1 MKSVTQMIPGAA
13 RALAT
18 AAPYQAPAQTG
29 TQLGVVD
36 DATGEVVERLFR
48 QLQAIFPAHKQAWP
62 DDKAKA
68 AAMRNWTMGFM
79 AAGIRSLEQ
88 IRYGIEQCRK
98 SGSPFAPSVGQFIG
112 WCTPGPEAFGLPASA
127 DAWVEALMGVYSH
140 EGVRIAANETG
151 IFDLRAA
158 KQEDKGLRQRFDHN
172 YAVVIRRA
180 QEGQPLDGKILTG
193 IGHDSQ
199 KTAFELAN
207 ELADQQTQAR
217 ILQQGIP
224 ADGKSARELLLA
236 KMNIKRGPVCGA
248 EKRT

>member
-1 MKSVTQMIPGAA
+1 MKNVTQMIPGAA
-13 RALAT
+13 RALGT

-79 AAGIRSLEQ
+79 AAGIRTLEQ

-127 DAWVEALMGVYSH
+127 DAWMEALMAVYSH
-140 EGVRIAANETG
+140 EGVKIAAIATG
-151 IFDLRAA
+151 LFDLRSA

-172 YAVVIRRA
+172 YTIVIRRA
-180 QEGQPLDGKILTG
+180 QSGQPLDGNILTG

-199 KTAFELAN
+199 KTELELA
-207 ELADQQTQAR
+207 EEQAEQAVQAR
-217 ILQQGIP
+217 INQQGIP
-224 ADGKSARELLLA
+224 VDAASARALLLA
-236 KMNIKRGPVCGA
+236 RIGRRAGQ
-248 EKRT
+248 

>member
-1 MKSVTQMIPGAA
+1 MKPVNQLMATMGNLPPAIHAKPIQVTPQ
-13 RALAT
+13 T
-18 AAPYQAPAQTG
+18 A
-29 TQLGVVD
+29 
-36 DATGEVVERLFR
+36 EVVNDLFR
-48 QLQAIFPAHKQAWP
+48 RLRGIFPAWRQAWP
-62 DDKAKA
+62 STEALDAAKA
-68 AAMRNWTMGFM
+68 EWIKEFADE
-79 AAGIRSLEQ
+79 GIRTLEQ
-88 IRYGIEQCRK
+88 IEFGIQKCRK
-98 SGSPFAPSVGQFIG
+98 LKKPFAPSVGEFIAM
-112 WCTPGPEAFGLPASA
+112 CVPGPEDFGMPSA
-127 DAWVEALMGVYSH
+127 AGAWMEALMEAYSH
-140 EGVRIAANETG
+140 EGVRIAAIATG
-151 IFDLRAA
+151 LFDLRSA

-236 KMNIKRGPVCGA
+236 KMNIKRDAQRGA
-248 EKRT
+248 EHS

>member
-1 MKSVTQMIPGAA
+1 
-13 RALAT
+13 
-18 AAPYQAPAQTG
+18 
-29 TQLGVVD
+29 
-36 DATGEVVERLFR
+36 
-48 QLQAIFPAHKQAWP
+48 
-62 DDKAKA
+62 
-68 AAMRNWTMGFM
+68 
-79 AAGIRSLEQ
+79 
-88 IRYGIEQCRK
+88 
-98 SGSPFAPSVGQFIG
+98 
-112 WCTPGPEAFGLPASA
+112 
-127 DAWVEALMGVYSH
+127 MGVYSH

-199 KTAFELAN
+199 KTDFELAN
-207 ELADQQTQAR
+207 ELADQQAQAR

-236 KMNIKRGPVCGA
+236 KFGKNKTQEQRP
-248 EKRT
+248 

>member
-1 MKSVTQMIPGAA
+1 MKNVTQMIPGAA
-13 RALAT
+13 RALGT
-18 AAPYQAPAQTG
+18 AAPYQASAQTG

-79 AAGIRSLEQ
+79 AAGIRTLEQ
-88 IRYGIEQCRK
+88 IRFGIEQCRK

-112 WCTPGPEAFGLPASA
+112 WCAPGPEAFGLPASA
-127 DAWVEALMGVYSH
+127 DAWMEALMGLYSH
-140 EGVRIAANETG
+140 EGVKIAAIATG
-151 IFDLRAA
+151 LFDLRSA

-172 YAVVIRRA
+172 YTIVIRRA
-180 QEGQPLDGKILTG
+180 QSGQPLDGKILTG

-199 KTAFELAN
+199 KTELELA
-207 ELADQQTQAR
+207 EEQAEQAVQAR
-217 ILQQGIP
+217 IIQQGIP
-224 ADGKSARELLLA
+224 VDAASARALLLA
-236 KMNIKRGPVCGA
+236 RIGRRNA
-248 EKRT
+248 

>member
-1 MKSVTQMIPGAA
+1 
-13 RALAT
+13 
-18 AAPYQAPAQTG
+18 
-29 TQLGVVD
+29 
-36 DATGEVVERLFR
+36 
-48 QLQAIFPAHKQAWP
+48 
-62 DDKAKA
+62 
-68 AAMRNWTMGFM
+68 
-79 AAGIRSLEQ
+79 
-88 IRYGIEQCRK
+88 
-98 SGSPFAPSVGQFIG
+98 
-112 WCTPGPEAFGLPASA
+112 
-127 DAWVEALMGVYSH
+127 MGVYSH

-199 KTAFELAN
+199 KTAFDLAN

-224 ADGKSARELLLA
+224 ADGKSARALLLA
-236 KMNIKRGPVCGA
+236 KMNIKREPACGE